1 MTRIIQLTGA
11 LLGTLIGFALGLALL
26 QRAGDLIEEA
36 NRPAFL
42 TAFVVATLLFGYLA
56 IPYITIYPVRRAV
69 EKLSEAGAGEFA
81 LGVAAVVIGLFMGV
95 LVGIPLAQV
104 GGVLGSLGPP
114 VVSLFLAFLMLAA
127 TMSKR
132 DVLLPAFAGLIPGAR
147 RGGPSTRVVIDTS
160 AVIDGRIVDIAKT
173 GFILGELVVPRFVL
187 DELQRIADSPDAL
200 RRNRG
205 RRGLEM
211 LSALQKDAV
220 TPVEISEAAYPEV
233 TEVDA
238 KLMAYARDHGAA
250 ILTNDYNLNRVADLQ
265 GIRVLNVNEL
275 ANAVKA
281 VVHPGEEMSVRIIQE
296 GKEAGQGVGYL
307 DDGTMVVVDQAK
319 KALGRT
325 IEVSVTS
332 VLQTTAGKMIFCR
345 WIDAPPVE
353 ESARNNQRLGDRR
366 DPRNGRDY
374 RLPDRREIDRRTL
387 EERAGNGG
395 DHRPVAPATLGSHGA
410 AIAPIPPAVEH
421 REHEARHPELGA
433 GPAPVPGDGEAAG
446 EAAHPGHTAKA
457 D

>member
-1 MTRIIQLTGA
+1 MTPLVGAAPAGFIASFARHRFIPALIGSMTRIIQLTGA

-26 QRAGDLIEEA
+26 QRAGDLIDEA
-36 NRPAFL
+36 NRPACL

-81 LGVAAVVIGLFMGV
+81 LGVAAVVIGLLMGV

-104 GGVLGSLGPP
+104 GGVLGSVGPP

-132 DVLLPAFAGLIPGAR
+132 DVLLPAFGGIIPGAR
-147 RGGPSTRVVIDTS
+147 RTGPSTRVVIDTS
-160 AVIDGRIVDIAKT
+160 AVIDGRIVDIART
-173 GFILGELVVPRFVL
+173 GFILGNLIVPRFVL

-220 TPVEISEAAYPEV
+220 TPVEISESTYPEV
-233 TEVDA
+233 PEVDA

-307 DDGTMVVVDQAK
+307 DDGTMIVVEGGLRFLNQEIPIA
-319 KALGRT
+319 
-325 IEVSVTS
+325 VTR
-332 VLQTTAGKMIFCR
+332 VLQTVAGRMIF
-345 WIDAPPVE
+345 A
-353 ESARNNQRLGDRR
+353 Q
-366 DPRNGRDY
+366 PR
-374 RLPDRREIDRRTL
+374 
-387 EERAGNGG
+387 
-395 DHRPVAPATLGSHGA
+395 
-410 AIAPIPPAVEH
+410 
-421 REHEARHPELGA
+421 
-433 GPAPVPGDGEAAG
+433 GEAG
-446 EAAHPGHTAKA
+446 
-457 D
+457 

>member
-1 MTRIIQLTGA
+1 MAPLAAAVSAGLIDSSARHPFIPAFIGSMTRIIQLTGA

-26 QRAGDLIEEA
+26 QRAGDLIDEA

-81 LGVAAVVIGLFMGV
+81 LGVGAVVIGLLMGV

-104 GGVLGSLGPP
+104 GGVLGSVGPP
-114 VVSLFLAFLMLAA
+114 VVALFLAFLMLAA

-132 DVLLPAFAGLIPGAR
+132 DVLLPAFAALVPGAR
-147 RGGPSTRVVIDTS
+147 RAGPSTRVVIDTS
-160 AVIDGRIVDIAKT
+160 AVIDGRIVDIART
-173 GFILGELVVPRFVL
+173 GFILGQLVVPRFVL

-220 TPVEISEAAYPEV
+220 TPVEISEGTYAEV
-233 TEVDA
+233 PEVDA

-281 VVHPGEEMSVRIIQE
+281 VVHPGEEMRVRIIQE

-307 DDGTMVVVDQAK
+307 DDGTMIVVEGGVRFLNQEIPIA
-319 KALGRT
+319 
-325 IEVSVTS
+325 VTR
-332 VLQTTAGKMIFCR
+332 VLQTVAGRMIFAQPR
-345 WIDAPPVE
+345 G
-353 ESARNNQRLGDRR
+353 ES
-366 DPRNGRDY
+366 
-374 RLPDRREIDRRTL
+374 E
-387 EERAGNGG
+387 
-395 DHRPVAPATLGSHGA
+395 
-410 AIAPIPPAVEH
+410 
-421 REHEARHPELGA
+421 
-433 GPAPVPGDGEAAG
+433 
-446 EAAHPGHTAKA
+446 
-457 D
+457 